1 MSWQI
6 METDTPQEGV
16 VLVTG
21 ATGYI
26 GGRLVGHLLDAG
38 YRVRVMVRDRGKLQH
53 RPWHDA
59 VEQVIAD
66 PLIPQTLPR
75 ALAGVTRAFYLIH
88 SMTGGA
94 DFRRRDITA
103 ARNFGHAAAE
113 TGVGRIIYLGGLG
126 DPRAPLSEHLT
137 SRQETGDTLRESGVP
152 VTEFRAAIVV
162 GSGSISFEMIRH
174 LTERLPVMICPRWV
188 FTRVQPIAIG
198 DVLAYFMAALERPET
213 AGRIIEIGGADVLT
227 YGQMMT
233 GYARV
238 RGLHRLLIPVPVLTP
253 RLSSYWVH
261 WVTPVRAAYVRPLI
275 EGLRNEVVVANP
287 TASTIFPDVRPVG
300 YETAVRRALEELQ
313 ARRFVPELL
322 SQSVGENRVETLAQ
336 EGMVI
341 ERRCLTVKAPAAD
354 VYRVF
359 SGLGGK
365 RGWLCFDWAWRLRG
379 VADRMIGGIGLRR
392 TRPDREALREGD
404 LVDFYRVEAVVPD
417 RLLRLHVE
425 MKLPGDGWVQF
436 EARPLGAR
444 RSTLVQTVFFA
455 PRGLT
460 GSLYW
465 YVLRAAHRLIF
476 ACMLRRIAQ
485 EAETCCMSAK
495 PQARPSNS

>member
-1 MSWQI
+1 
-6 METDTPQEGV
+6 MEDDTPKESV

-26 GGRLVGHLLDAG
+26 GGRLVPHLLDVG
-38 YRVRVMVRDRGKLQH
+38 YRVRVMVRDSGKLQH
-53 RPWHDA
+53 HRWHDA

-66 PLIPQTLPR
+66 PLIPETLPQ
-75 ALAGVTRAFYLIH
+75 ALAGVTWAFYLIH

-113 TGVGRIIYLGGLG
+113 AGVCRIIYLGGLG
-126 DPRAPLSEHLT
+126 DPRAGLSEHLT
-137 SRQETGDTLRESGVP
+137 SRQETGNALRESGVP

-188 FTRVQPIAIG
+188 FTRVQPIAIA
-198 DVLAYFMAALERPET
+198 DVLAYFTAALKKPET

-233 GYARV
+233 GYAHV
-238 RGLHRLLIPVPVLTP
+238 RGLHRFLIPVPVLTP

-261 WVTPVRAAYVRPLI
+261 WVTPVRAAYARPLI
-275 EGLRNEVVVANP
+275 EGLRNEVVVSNT
-287 TASTIFPDVRPVG
+287 TASMIFPDLHPVG
-300 YETAVRRALEELQ
+300 YETAVRRAFEELRAQ
-313 ARRFVPELL
+313 RFVQKLRNQPAG
-322 SQSVGENRVETLAQ
+322 QNRFETIAQ
-336 EGMVI
+336 EGMIV
-341 ERRCLTVKAPAAD
+341 ERRSLTVEAPATD

-379 VADRMIGGIGLRR
+379 VADRMIGGVSLRR

-404 LVDFYRVEAVVPD
+404 IVDFYRVEAVAPD
-417 RLLRLHVE
+417 HLLRLHVE
-425 MKLPGDGWVQF
+425 MKLPGEGWMQF

-455 PRGLT
+455 PRGLI
-460 GSLYW
+460 GLLYW
-465 YVLRAAHRLIF
+465 HVLHPAHRLIF
-476 ACMLRRIAQ
+476 ACMLRRIAR
-485 EAETCCMSAK
+485 EAETFRTAVK
-495 PQARPSNS
+495 PQAHPSNS